1 MKTLLTYFSKGSWI
15 EQEVNVV
22 ELVDDELYKCVDT
35 EGNLIGYFPIEN
47 IDLLTT
53 CGTFCV
59 KDCTT
64 SEELCKLL
72 KTKGEDV

>member
-1 MKTLLTYFSKGSWI
+1 MKTTLTHFSRGSWI

-35 EGNLIGYFPIEN
+35 NGNLIGYFPIEN
-47 IDLLTT
+47 IDLLTI
-53 CGTFCV
+53 CGTFDTN
-59 KDCTT
+59 DCTT
-64 SEELCKLL
+64 SEYLCRLL